1 MITTTETHYQ
11 LSPRVTLV
19 PGDQF
24 LVSGGPYY
32 RSSDGRRIPM
42 AARGRLVFIAVHRT
56 GARVVIEARDPSG
69 TVMLHLAGRRW
80 SPVPGVVAR
89 AYKIRRRIKV

>member
-1 MITTTETHYQ
+1 MITTTSTTYQ
-11 LSPRVTLV
+11 LSPRVTLT

-32 RSSDGRRIPM
+32 RSSDGRRIPL
-42 AARGRLVFIAVHRT
+42 AARGRLTFIAVHRT
-56 GARVVIEARDPSG
+56 GARVLVEARDGSG
-69 TVMLHLAGRRW
+69 TVMLHLAGRRK

-89 AYKIRRRIKV
+89 QYKIRRRVKG